1 MDAKTSLIKTATKL
15 FSEKEYENVSIR
27 EIASKAKLNS
37 SMISYYFKNKEG
49 LYKAI
54 IENQGKEIT
63 KIIRSDKFNNFKPQ
77 KKLLSLMK
85 DLDSIYDEDITLIA
99 LRTIMKK
106 KEKEMQKILM
116 DNFLKEVSTEI
127 TNIINNCEISK
138 NFKNKIS
145 KRQLILFVFLT
156 NKIWLMYAEIL
167 LKIMPE
173 IKSKD
178 ELKKEVDEM
187 IQTIIEE
194 ITEK

>member
-15 FSEKEYENVSIR
+15 FSEKEYDNVSIR

-85 DLDSIYDEDITLIA
+85 ELDAIYDEDITLIA

-127 TNIINNCEISK
+127 ANIINSCEISK

-156 NKIWLMYAEIL
+156 NKIWLMYSDIL

-187 IQTIIEE
+187 IKTIIEE
-194 ITEK
+194 ITE

>member
-1 MDAKTSLIKTATKL
+1 
-15 FSEKEYENVSIR
+15 
-27 EIASKAKLNS
+27 
-37 SMISYYFKNKEG
+37 
-49 LYKAI
+49 
-54 IENQGKEIT
+54 
-63 KIIRSDKFNNFKPQ
+63 
-77 KKLLSLMK
+77 
-85 DLDSIYDEDITLIA
+85 
-99 LRTIMKK
+99 MKK

-127 TNIINNCEISK
+127 ANIINSCEISK

-156 NKIWLMYAEIL
+156 NKIWLMYSDIL

-187 IQTIIEE
+187 IKTIIEE
-194 ITEK
+194 ITE